1 RLAQSRARSVGPGP
15 RRPRRRLVVD
25 CRRSLPGRAGSSRRE
40 GALHM
45 IGFIVFG
52 LVVGVIARLLVPGRQ
67 RLGLGMTLLLGLVGS
82 VIGGV
87 VANALGTGD
96 IWELNVIGSLV
107 AIAAAVV
114 LITIGERTSALRTRT
129 R

>member
-1 RLAQSRARSVGPGP
+1 
-15 RRPRRRLVVD
+15 
-25 CRRSLPGRAGSSRRE
+25 
-40 GALHM
+40 M

-52 LVVGVIARLLVPGRQ
+52 LVVGAVARLLVPGRQ

-82 VIGGV
+82 VVGGV

-96 IWELNVIGSLV
+96 VFELNFVGSVV

-114 LITIGERTSALRTRT
+114 LIVLGERVAGAGRRLSN
-129 R
+129 

>member
-1 RLAQSRARSVGPGP
+1 
-15 RRPRRRLVVD
+15 
-25 CRRSLPGRAGSSRRE
+25 
-40 GALHM
+40 M

-52 LVVGVIARLLVPGRQ
+52 LVVGIIARLLVPGRQ
-67 RLGLGMTLLLGLVGS
+67 ALGFGMTILLGVIGS

-96 IWELNVIGSLV
+96 VFELNFIGAIV

-114 LITIGERTSALRTRT
+114 LIVIGERTGALRR
-129 R
+129 RFGRNP

>member
-1 RLAQSRARSVGPGP
+1 
-15 RRPRRRLVVD
+15 
-25 CRRSLPGRAGSSRRE
+25 
-40 GALHM
+40 M

-52 LVVGVIARLLVPGRQ
+52 LVVGVLARLLVPGRQ
-67 RLGLGMTLLLGLVGS
+67 HLTLWMTLALGLAGS

-96 IWELNVIGSLV
+96 VFELNIIGSIV

-114 LITIGERTSALRTRT
+114 LIVIGERVGVLRKRARRT
-129 R
+129 P